1 MAAIVALRNVALTGW
16 TDMPMLALIHTVA
29 TLPAVFQPLVR
40 QALPGWSSFNI
51 LDESL
56 LQHTIRDGA
65 LSNRTK
71 QRLAQ
76 YVFSAADAG
85 ADAIVVTCSTLG
97 NAVDSI
103 ASITS
108 VPLFRI
114 DQGMANEAVR
124 KAQRI
129 GVLATLPSTLEPTGT
144 MIRNAARTADRNCII
159 VEKLC
164 DGAFGRLTAGDPAAH
179 DAMVVDGFTML
190 ALQTE
195 LIILAQ
201 ASMVRALKALD
212 HTQVP
217 YLTSPEPGI
226 AHVAKELAALS
237 T

>member
-1 MAAIVALRNVALTGW
+1 
-16 TDMPMLALIHTVA
+16 MPTLALIHTVA

-40 QALPGWSSFNI
+40 QALPRWSSFNI

-85 ADAIVVTCSTLG
+85 ADAVVVTCSTLG

-129 GVLATLPSTLEPTGT
+129 GVLATLTTTLEPTGA
-144 MIRNAARTADRNCII
+144 MIRNAARAADKDCII

-179 DAMVVDGFTML
+179 DAMVVDGFKTL

-201 ASMVRALKALD
+201 ASMAQALKSLD
-212 HTQVP
+212 DAQVP
-217 YLTSPEPGI
+217 YLTSPELGI
-226 AHVAKELAALS
+226 AHVARELAPLS
-237 T
+237 A

>member
-1 MAAIVALRNVALTGW
+1 
-16 TDMPMLALIHTVA
+16 MPTLALLHTVA

-71 QRLAQ
+71 QRLTQ

-85 ADAIVVTCSTLG
+85 ADAVVVTCSTLG
-97 NAVDSI
+97 NAVDRISP
-103 ASITS
+103 ITS
-108 VPLFRI
+108 IPLFRI

-129 GVLATLPSTLEPTGT
+129 GVLATLPTTLEPTGT
-144 MIRNAARTADRNCII
+144 IIRNAALADGKDCVV

-164 DGAFGRLTAGDPAAH
+164 EGAFVRLTAGDPATH
-179 DAMVVDGFTML
+179 DAMVIEGFREL
-190 ALQTE
+190 ASQTD
-195 LIILAQ
+195 LIVLAQ
-201 ASMVRALKALD
+201 ASMAQALKSLD
-212 HTQVP
+212 QRQVP
-217 YLTSPEPGI
+217 CLTSPQLGI

-237 T
+237 A

>member
-1 MAAIVALRNVALTGW
+1 
-16 TDMPMLALIHTVA
+16 MPMLALIHTVA

-65 LSNRTK
+65 RSNRTK

-144 MIRNAARTADRNCII
+144 MIRNAARPPT
-159 VEKLC
+159 
-164 DGAFGRLTAGDPAAH
+164 
-179 DAMVVDGFTML
+179 
-190 ALQTE
+190 
-195 LIILAQ
+195 
-201 ASMVRALKALD
+201 
-212 HTQVP
+212 
-217 YLTSPEPGI
+217 GI
-226 AHVAKELAALS
+226 ALLWRNSVTARSADSLPEIRRPMTQWSS
-237 T
+237 TVSQRWLCRPN